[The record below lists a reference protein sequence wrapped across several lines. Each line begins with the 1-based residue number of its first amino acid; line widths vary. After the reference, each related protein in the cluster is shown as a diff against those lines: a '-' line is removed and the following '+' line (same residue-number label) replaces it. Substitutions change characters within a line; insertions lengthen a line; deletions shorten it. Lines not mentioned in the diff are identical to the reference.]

1 MMPNL
6 EQTVL
11 EKFRQLSVEKQGDVL
26 QFLDLIE
33 QDISVKPTDAELKE
47 ARDILNRAKQR
58 AMSSPPQSA
67 EQLWAEFNQVKNAIA
82 DDFESQQS

>member
-1 MMPNL
+1 MPNL

-33 QDISVKPTDAELKE
+33 QDISAKPTDAELKQ
-47 ARDILNRAKQR
+47 ASDILNRAKQR
-58 AMSSPPQSA
+58 ARSNPPQSA

-82 DDFESQQS
+82 EDFENQQN